1 MKACSAD
8 EFEQI
13 VASLG
18 GGVPDAGMFQ
28 HMSTLTLEIP
38 AAHRLGR
45 MDPFSAEYHQA
56 ALDLY
61 LSLRAHPEV
70 DYLPHR
76 DEAPAA
82 AVPEHVFSQL
92 PPWSFRDPGMIG
104 EHFYSWGHILRHL
117 VLPPGGSVL
126 EYGPGSG
133 QILLMLARMGY
144 RAHGVDIDAVALE
157 GIRLQAEA
165 MRLELATE
173 HAVFG
178 EGFGQQRF
186 DVVLFYEAFHHALDF
201 QHLLRRLHDRLNPG
215 GRVILCGE
223 PVVPGISPGVPYP
236 WGPRM
241 DALSVFCMR
250 RFGWMELGFTHD
262 FFMEAA
268 RRAGWNATF
277 HPFANCGRAHV
288 YVLEATTSDSRSM
301 SATETAATGSDE
313 ASPGP
318 AFAGET
324 VAQLKAELAAVHA
337 STSWKV
343 TRPLR
348 TAGSFLARLP
358 LRAGAHRRT
367 AHRVR

>member
-133 QILLMLARMGY
+133 QILLML
-144 RAHGVDIDAVALE
+144 
-157 GIRLQAEA
+157 
-165 MRLELATE
+165 
-173 HAVFG
+173 
-178 EGFGQQRF
+178 
-186 DVVLFYEAFHHALDF
+186 EAFHHALDF

-223 PVVPGISPGVPYP
+223 PVVPGIFPGVPYP

-288 YVLEATTSDSRSM
+288 YVLEATTSDSRSV
-301 SATETAATGSDE
+301 SAWETAATGLDE

-348 TAGSFLARLP
+348 TAGNFLARLP
-358 LRAGAHRRT
+358 LRAGSHRGT

>member
-133 QILLMLARMGY
+133 QILLML
-144 RAHGVDIDAVALE
+144 
-157 GIRLQAEA
+157 
-165 MRLELATE
+165 
-173 HAVFG
+173 
-178 EGFGQQRF
+178 
-186 DVVLFYEAFHHALDF
+186 EAFHHALDF

-223 PVVPGISPGVPYP
+223 PVVPGIFPGVPYP

-288 YVLEATTSDSRSM
+288 YVLEATTSDSRSV
-301 SATETAATGSDE
+301 SAWETAATGLDE
-313 ASPGP
+313 DSPGP

-348 TAGSFLARLP
+348 TAGNFLARLP
-358 LRAGAHRRT
+358 LRAGSHRGT